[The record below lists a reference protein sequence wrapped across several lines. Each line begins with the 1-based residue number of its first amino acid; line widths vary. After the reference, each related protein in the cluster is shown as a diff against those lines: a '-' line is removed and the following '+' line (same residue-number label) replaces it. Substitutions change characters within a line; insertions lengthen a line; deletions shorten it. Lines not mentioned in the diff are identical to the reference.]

1 MKTMKFRNMLA
12 ALILC
17 AGIATAAVTTERYT
31 VYVTRTIGGR
41 TFEIVHDVYTNS
53 REAVSAFRWLRSQG
67 LTVRIVAEVSEK
79 D

>member
-1 MKTMKFRNMLA
+1 MKTKKLLV

-31 VYVTRTIGGR
+31 VYVTRTVGGR
-41 TFEIVHDVYTNS
+41 QMEIVHDVYTS
-53 REAVSAFRWLRSQG
+53 SAEAIRAFRWLRSRG
-67 LTVRIVAEVSEK
+67 LAVRIVAEVSEK

>member
-1 MKTMKFRNMLA
+1 MKCRNMLA

-41 TFEIVHDVYTNS
+41 TFEVVHNVYTNS
-53 REAVSAFRWLRSQG
+53 REAVSTFRWLRSQG
-67 LTVRIVAEVSEK
+67 LTVRIVAEVTEK

>member
-1 MKTMKFRNMLA
+1 MKTKTMLA

-41 TFEIVHDVYTNS
+41 QIEIVHDENFS
-53 REAVSAFRWLRSQG
+53 NRLEEESQIKPKRKS
-67 LTVRIVAEVSEK
+67 LI
-79 D
+79 

>member
-1 MKTMKFRNMLA
+1 MKTKTILA

-31 VYVTRTIGGR
+31 VYVTRTVGGR
-41 TFEIVHDVYTNS
+41 QMEIVHDVYTS
-53 REAVSAFRWLRSQG
+53 STEAIRAFRWLRSRG
-67 LTVRIVAEVSEK
+67 LAVRIVAEVSEK

>member
-1 MKTMKFRNMLA
+1 MKTKTMLA

-31 VYVTRTIGGR
+31 VYVTRNVGGR
-41 TFEIVHDVYTNS
+41 QMEIVHDVYTTS
-53 REAVSAFRWLRSQG
+53 AEAIRAFRWLRSRG
-67 LTVRIVAEVSEK
+67 LAVRIVAEVAEK

>member
-1 MKTMKFRNMLA
+1 MKCRNMLA

-31 VYVTRTIGGR
+31 VYVTRTFGGQQV
-41 TFEIVHDVYTNS
+41 EMVHQVYTS
-53 REAVSAFRWLRSQG
+53 SAEAIRAFRWLRGQK
-67 LTVRIVAEVSEK
+67 LAARIVAEVSEK

>member
-1 MKTMKFRNMLA
+1 MKFRNMLA
-12 ALILC
+12 ALIKC

-41 TFEIVHDVYTNS
+41 QIEVVHNVYTNS
-53 REAVSAFRWLRSQG
+53 REAVSTFRWLRSQG
-67 LTVRIVAEVSEK
+67 LAVRIVAEVAEK

>member
-1 MKTMKFRNMLA
+1 MKYRNMLA

-53 REAVSAFRWLRSQG
+53 REAVSTFRWLRSQG
-67 LTVRIVAEVSEK
+67 LTVRIVAEVAEK

>member
-1 MKTMKFRNMLA
+1 MKMKQLLA

-41 TFEIVHDVYTNS
+41 QIEIVHNVYTNS

-67 LTVRIVAEVSEK
+67 LTVRIVAEVAEK

>member
-1 MKTMKFRNMLA
+1 MKMKQLLA
-12 ALILC
+12 ALALC

-41 TFEIVHDVYTNS
+41 QIEIVHDVYTNS

-67 LTVRIVAEVSEK
+67 LTVRIVAEVAEK

>member
-1 MKTMKFRNMLA
+1 MKCRNMLA

-17 AGIATAAVTTERYT
+17 AGIATAAITTERYT

-41 TFEIVHDVYTNS
+41 QIEIVHNVYTNS
-53 REAVSAFRWLRSQG
+53 REAVATFRWLRSQG
-67 LTVRIVAEVSEK
+67 LTVRIVAEVAEK

>member
-1 MKTMKFRNMLA
+1 MKCRNMLA

-53 REAVSAFRWLRSQG
+53 REAVSVFRWLRSQG
-67 LTVRIVAEVSEK
+67 LTVRIVAEVAEK

>member
-1 MKTMKFRNMLA
+1 MKFRNMLA
-12 ALILC
+12 ALITC

-41 TFEIVHDVYTNS
+41 QIEVVHNVYTNS
-53 REAVSAFRWLRSQG
+53 REAVSTFRWLRSQG
-67 LTVRIVAEVSEK
+67 LAVRIVAEVAEK